1 MIDLSPAAG
10 RLVDLLGRVDDSQLG
25 GPTPCPEMTVGDLAD
40 HIGTFAVAFV
50 TAATKQRD
58 AADGPPPRASA
69 ANLEPGWRDRI
80 ARDIDALVA
89 AWREP
94 SAWEG
99 MTAAGGLELPAEVT
113 GVIALDELIV
123 HGWDLAVST
132 GQPFTATDDDVAA
145 ATGLVSNL
153 PAPRDGRLFGPIV
166 PVGDDAPPLD
176 RLVGL
181 AGRDPAWRP

>member
-10 RLVDLLGRVDDSQLG
+10 RLAELLDGVDDSQLG
-25 GPTPCPEMTVGDLAD
+25 SPTPCPEMTVGDLVD

-50 TAATKQRD
+50 EAAAKQRD
-58 AADGPPPRASA
+58 ASAGPPPQASA
-69 ANLEPGWRDRI
+69 SNLEPGWRDRI

-132 GQPFTATDDDVAA
+132 GQPFTAADDDVAA

-166 PVGDDAPPLD
+166 SVGQDASPLD
-176 RLVGL
+176 RLLGV
-181 AGRDPAWRP
+181 AGRDPSWRP